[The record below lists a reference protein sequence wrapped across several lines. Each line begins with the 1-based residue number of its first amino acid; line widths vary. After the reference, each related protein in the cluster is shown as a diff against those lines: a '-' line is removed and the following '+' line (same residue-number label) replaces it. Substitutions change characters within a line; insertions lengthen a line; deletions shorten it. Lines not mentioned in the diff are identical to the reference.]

1 MFLNQVVK
9 KYYKIMYNIHYMDFN
24 FYIEREH
31 LSRCLISEK
40 EIINKLVVKI
50 LLVPG
55 ACHWL
60 L

>member
-31 LSRCLISEK
+31 LSRCLISLRK
-40 EIINKLVVKI
+40 K
-50 LLVPG
+50 
-55 ACHWL
+55 
-60 L
+60 